1 MIPMRAEEGTI
12 DGYQRG
18 VLNVQAAVSVTL
30 AQKRVPLDTVLSLG
44 PGAMLTFDKNCD
56 EPLTLEVGGQ
66 PIATGEVVK
75 VGDKFGIRIR
85 SFDPA
90 DVCPDDC

>member
-1 MIPMRAEEGTI
+1 MTAQQATI

-30 AQKRVPLDTVLSLG
+30 AQKRVPLDTVLRLG
-44 PGAMLTFDKNCD
+44 PGAMLTFEKNCD

-75 VGDKFGIRIR
+75 VGDKYGIRIR
-85 SFDPA
+85 SFDPDDIDPA
-90 DVCPDDC
+90 DC